1 MSVKVLAIGDLANN
15 VSTIKKFTKTSEI
28 HLVNF
33 NWKGNSTVM
42 DEREGIEFQ
51 HRVRDF
57 YLNLQQ
63 KEPERVIL
71 IDGHKS
77 IDDIHSE
84 IWSVVN
90 ERLL

>member
-1 MSVKVLAIGDLANN
+1 MSVSRDRI
-15 VSTIKKFTKTSEI
+15 
-28 HLVNF
+28 
-33 NWKGNSTVM
+33 
-42 DEREGIEFQ
+42 EREGTEFQ
-51 HRVRDF
+51 QRVRDF

-77 IDDIHSE
+77 IDDIHE
-84 IWSVVN
+84 RIWSVVS

>member
-1 MSVKVLAIGDLANN
+1 MECFGTYTLTPDLTFFIDISVEEANKRMSVSRDRI
-15 VSTIKKFTKTSEI
+15 
-28 HLVNF
+28 
-33 NWKGNSTVM
+33 
-42 DEREGIEFQ
+42 EREGVEFQ
-51 HRVRDF
+51 QRVRDF

-77 IDDIHSE
+77 IDDIHE
-84 IWSVVN
+84 QIWSVVS